1 MDSLLRYFPNISEQQ
16 NSQFSQLENIYR
28 FWNNQINLISRK
40 DIDHLYER
48 HVLHSLSIAKFF
60 EFSPDSN
67 ILDVGTGGGFPG
79 IPLAIFFP
87 SVNFTLIDSIGKKIF
102 AVNEIVKSLNL
113 KNVKTICSRVEDL
126 KEKFNFVIS
135 RAVTDFPMFI
145 KWTRSKV
152 LPGGP
157 NSFPNGIIY
166 LKGGDFENELK
177 TVKQNVVVYNISEI
191 FSEEFF
197 ETKKIIFYP
206 VKK

>member
-1 MDSLLRYFPNISEQQ
+1 MDSILRYFPKISEQQ
-16 NSQFSQLENIYR
+16 NSQFSQLEKIFR

-60 EFSPDSN
+60 EFSPGSN

-87 SVNFTLIDSIGKKIF
+87 SVNFTLIDSIGKKIL
-102 AVNEIVKSLNL
+102 AVNEIAKSLNL
-113 KNVKTICSRVEDL
+113 KNTKTICSRVEDL
-126 KEKFNFVIS
+126 SEKFNFVIS
-135 RAVTDFPMFI
+135 RAVADFPIFI

-152 LPGGP
+152 QPGGANP
-157 NSFPNGIIY
+157 FPNGIIY

-177 TVKQNVVVYNISEI
+177 TIRQNVLIYNISEI

-197 ETKKIIFYP
+197 KTKKIIYYP
-206 VKK
+206 IK